1 MRVCDL
7 RLKNFATPKT
17 SWHNRPSMNYEEEQS
32 GVTTVSR
39 NKIQRPQR
47 YQVLMHNDD
56 YTTKEFVVFVLQTF
70 FQKSV
75 AEAQSIM
82 LQVHN
87 MGVGLC
93 GVYTRDIA
101 ESKIFKVTKE
111 AKRHGH
117 PLLCTCEP
125 ES

>member
-1 MRVCDL
+1 MQ
-7 RLKNFATPKT
+7 KIPKGFT
-17 SWHNRPSMNYEEEQS
+17 SREISWHNTFLMDHEEEQ
-32 GVTTVSR
+32 GITTVSR
-39 NKIQRPQR
+39 NKIQRPPR

-56 YTTKEFVVFVLQTF
+56 YTTQEFVVFVLQTF

-101 ESKIFKVTKE
+101 ESKIFKVAKE

-125 ES
+125 EL